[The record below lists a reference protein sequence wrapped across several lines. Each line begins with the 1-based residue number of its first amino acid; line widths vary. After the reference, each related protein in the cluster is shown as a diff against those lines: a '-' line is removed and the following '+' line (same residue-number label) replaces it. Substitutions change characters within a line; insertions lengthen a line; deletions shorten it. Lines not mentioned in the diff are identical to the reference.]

1 MQVTALNLIY
11 LDLERR
17 GEGLMLSAASATC
30 LAETLCQL
38 LPRAARTAAAEAS
51 NVPVDA
57 AAQNAAI
64 SNFIS
69 IDVLEWTLKVNWACM
84 RRCRHV

>member
-1 MQVTALNLIY
+1 MQATALNLIY

-17 GEGLMLSAASATC
+17 GEGLMLSAAYATR

-38 LPRAARTAAAEAS
+38 LPTAARIAAAEAS
-51 NVPVDA
+51 ALPVDA
-57 AAQNAAI
+57 AAHIAAS
-64 SNFIS
+64 SNIIS
-69 IDVLEWTLKVNWACM
+69 IDVLEWTLKVNWTCM